1 MTQPAGESSGKGG
14 APKPQSAA
22 PAGAAK
28 PKDAKPAAEKKPAA
42 PKTIAGHPMNATI
55 KMGVNKDSKPYG
67 PDNNPKRQGSAA
79 AVRFALYK
87 DGMTLEEALKA
98 GLRSDDIGFDVA
110 PTRKYIVITDPPK
123 A

>member
-1 MTQPAGESSGKGG
+1 MSQPQGESSGKP
-14 APKPQSAA
+14 APKPA
-22 PAGAAK
+22 PAVK
-28 PKDAKPAAEKKPAA
+28 KEPKAEAEKKPAA
-42 PKTIAGHPMNATI
+42 PKTIGGHPMNATI

-79 AVRFALYK
+79 AIRFANYR
-87 DGMTLEEALKA
+87 DGQTLEEAMKA
-98 GLRSDDIGFDVA
+98 GLRSDDIGFDSA